1 MSCWKCWCDIG
12 EVGVTPATAAIMHS
26 PTMTAL
32 AELPTSVTGEIEGK
46 TVSTEST
53 RIGTLVGFRGI
64 VPP

>member
-12 EVGVTPATAAIMHS
+12 EVGVTPATATIMHS

-32 AELPTSVTGEIEGK
+32 AELPTSVTGDIEERAA
-46 TVSTEST
+46 STEST
-53 RIGTLVGFRGI
+53 RNGTLVGFRDI